1 MNVEKF
7 KYIFQGLTRAYGEYT
22 PGDTKNGKVGGSA
35 VTKRDNVSDALWKN
49 HLEGKAPSL
58 GIVPI
63 RDDSSCT
70 WGCIDIDTY
79 PLDHKSILNRIK
91 KLNLKITMCR
101 SKSGGAHLFLFF
113 DKPIEAKDVRN
124 KLTEMSAALGYGS
137 SEIFPK
143 QVKLNKERGDT
154 GSFLNLPYFNASD
167 TMRYAFNDDGE
178 AATLEEFFELYE
190 KNKITKEE
198 FYKLE
203 ISPTDTEMSDG
214 PPCLEILMTDGIEEG
229 GRDNVLYHYA
239 VYAKKKWPDEWQDKI
254 GEFNNKYMRKPL
266 SYTQVEKTIKQHTKT
281 DYNYKCKDQPM
292 CAFCNAPA
300 CRQRQFGIGGSY
312 EHRFSDLKKY
322 QSENSIWYLNVD
334 GHTVVVTTKQLYNQN
349 EFVLACFDQTNIILN
364 EIPKQEWKRK
374 IQELADAVEVIE
386 MGEDVT
392 LHGRFDQ
399 HLFSFVNDQGRAEH
413 ADEIN
418 YGKALEEDGHVY
430 FKMEFLI
437 SYLEKQRFKGFE
449 ATRIAARLNDL
460 GAENTRKYI
469 EKIQSRVWKMKS
481 DWFKKR
487 DNELPLPEKN
497 LETEEE
503 IPF

>member
-1 MNVEKF
+1 
-7 KYIFQGLTRAYGEYT
+7 
-22 PGDTKNGKVGGSA
+22 
-35 VTKRDNVSDALWKN
+35 
-49 HLEGKAPSL
+49 
-58 GIVPI
+58 
-63 RDDSSCT
+63 
-70 WGCIDIDTY
+70 
-79 PLDHKSILNRIK
+79 
-91 KLNLKITMCR
+91 
-101 SKSGGAHLFLFF
+101 
-113 DKPIEAKDVRN
+113 
-124 KLTEMSAALGYGS
+124 
-137 SEIFPK
+137 
-143 QVKLNKERGDT
+143 
-154 GSFLNLPYFNASD
+154 
-167 TMRYAFNDDGE
+167 
-178 AATLEEFFELYE
+178 
-190 KNKITKEE
+190 
-198 FYKLE
+198 
-203 ISPTDTEMSDG
+203 
-214 PPCLEILMTDGIEEG
+214 MT
-229 GRDNVLYHYA
+229 
-239 VYAKKKWPDEWQDKI
+239 
-254 GEFNNKYMRKPL
+254 KPL

-312 EHRFSDLKKY
+312 EHKFSDLKKY

-399 HLFSFVNDQGRAEH
+399 HLFSFVNDQGKAEH
-413 ADEIN
+413 VDEIN
-418 YGKALEEDGHVY
+418 YGKAFEEDGYIY

-437 SYLEKQRFKGFE
+437 SYLEKQRFKGFDS
-449 ATRIAARLNDL
+449 TRIAARLNDI

-469 EKIQSRVWKMKS
+469 EKVQRRVWKMKS

-487 DNELPLPEKN
+487 DSELPLPEKK